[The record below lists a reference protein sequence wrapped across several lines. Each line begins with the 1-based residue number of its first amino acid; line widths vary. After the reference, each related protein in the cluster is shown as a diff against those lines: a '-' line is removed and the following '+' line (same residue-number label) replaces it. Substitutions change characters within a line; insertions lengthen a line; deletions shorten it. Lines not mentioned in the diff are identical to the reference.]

1 MECRTCLGLWLDV
14 PTFEKICTDR
24 EQHAPALGPASLSK
38 AQSVGVEKV
47 RYIPCL
53 ECKQLMNRANFA
65 RCSGVIVDLCKEHGI
80 WFDRDELSR
89 IIEFIN
95 KGGLEVARS
104 QEKIRLEE
112 ERRELQQMKNKMSG
126 SSYEFQRGPYL
137 EPRLG
142 DIAAAGG
149 LLKFLLR

>member
-1 MECRTCLGLWLDV
+1 
-14 PTFEKICTDR
+14 
-24 EQHAPALGPASLSK
+24 
-38 AQSVGVEKV
+38 
-47 RYIPCL
+47 
-53 ECKQLMNRANFA
+53 MNRANFA
-65 RCSGVIVDLCKEHGI
+65 RCSGVIVDLCKKHGI

-112 ERRELQQMKNKMSG
+112 ERRELQQMKNRMQN
-126 SSYEFQRGPYL
+126 YEFQRGPYL